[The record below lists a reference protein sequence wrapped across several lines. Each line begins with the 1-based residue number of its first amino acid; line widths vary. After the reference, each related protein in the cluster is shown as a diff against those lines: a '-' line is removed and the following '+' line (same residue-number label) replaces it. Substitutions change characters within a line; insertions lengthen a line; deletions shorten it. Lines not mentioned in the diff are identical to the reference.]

1 MSSESGSG
9 ESNSKSGSESEAD
22 EEEVTVLGAKSPKAM
37 QEAGPS
43 NAAASMEERV
53 KKGAEKSSNDV
64 VDKNATVNDQG
75 RAVEHHPKPAGRGV
89 SRVTQ
94 TDDSVKNTANVAVKV
109 TPTEVIFFWVIF
121 P

>member
-9 ESNSKSGSESEAD
+9 ESNSNSGSESEAD

-109 TPTEVIFFWVIF
+109 TPTEVIFFWAVA
-121 P
+121 